1 MEEIVSLQ
9 EIALI
14 LRKRILLIFAMLI
27 LGIIALAGITFFLI
41 TPKYGT
47 DTQLVVQS
55 NQENTTGV
63 NLQSDLTG
71 NVMMVNTYKDLIK
84 SDVVLDQVSLQLAK
98 ENGIQYASSELNQ
111 MISVAQSQNSQMF
124 SIQVVSKNAEEAME
138 IANRTA
144 MIFKE
149 RAVEIL
155 KVDKVSIISLA
166 KLKTTPVSPNK
177 KLNLLIGAV
186 IGLMLGVLIA
196 FLLEFLDKT
205 VKDAKFIEN
214 DLGLPLL
221 GEISVLSS
229 KELQNSLFLNVLEKQ
244 DEHLETESTPEQTIP
259 EENEAAEVVKVLE
272 TPNPIT
278 EKEARKQTRKQT
290 KVTAKD
296 VQNVENKRRKRP
308 RL

>member
-1 MEEIVSLQ
+1 MEEVVSLQ
-9 EIALI
+9 EIALV
-14 LRKRILLIFAMLI
+14 LKKRMLLIFSMMI
-27 LGIIALAGITFFLI
+27 LGVVALAGVTFFLI

-55 NQENTTGV
+55 NQETLTNA

-98 ENGIQYASSELNQ
+98 ENGIQYTSNELNK
-111 MISVAQSQNSQMF
+111 MISVTQSQNSQMF
-124 SIQVVSKNAEEAME
+124 SIRVISINAKEAME
-138 IANRTA
+138 IANKTA

-149 RAVEIL
+149 KAVEIL
-155 KVDKVSIISLA
+155 KVDKVSIISPA

-186 IGLMLGVLIA
+186 IGLILGVMLV

-205 VKDAKFIEN
+205 VKDTKFIEN
-214 DLGLPLL
+214 ELELPIL
-221 GEISVLSS
+221 GEISVLSN
-229 KELQNSLFLNVLEKQ
+229 KELQSSIFLNVLQKQ
-244 DEHLETESTPEQTIP
+244 GESFEFESSSEPRITK
-259 EENEAAEVVKVLE
+259 ENEAAEKF
-272 TPNPIT
+272 NPIVEKQIELKT
-278 EKEARKQTRKQT
+278 E
-290 KVTAKD
+290 D
-296 VQNVENKRRKRP
+296 VERVANKRRLRP